1 MKHILII
8 IAIILSPFFSF
19 AQNSIRTEKIKVE
32 GNCSMCKKRIENA
45 AYVKGVKRADW
56 NVQDQILTIVYNST
70 KTSSE
75 SIQQSIA
82 KAGHSTENVTVK
94 EADYEKLPE
103 CCHYKTNLDK
113 H

>member
-8 IAIILSPFFSF
+8 ITIILSPFFSF
-19 AQNSIRTEKIKVE
+19 AQNSIKTEKIKVE

-56 NVQDQILTIVYNST
+56 NVEDQTLTVVYNT
-70 KTSSE
+70 AKTSSE
-75 SIQQSIA
+75 IIQQCIA
-82 KAGHSTENVTVK
+82 KAGHNAENVAAL
-94 EADYEKLPE
+94 EADYEKLPA

>member
-1 MKHILII
+1 MKHII
-8 IAIILSPFFSF
+8 IAIALILFPVLSF
-19 AQNSIRTEKIKVE
+19 AQNSVKTEKIKIE
-32 GNCSMCKKRIENA
+32 GNCSMCKKRIEDA

-56 NVQDQILTIVYNST
+56 NVQDQVLTIVYNSG

-75 SIQQSIA
+75 IIQQHIA
-82 KAGHSTENVTVK
+82 KAGHNTEKVSAK

-103 CCHYKTNLDK
+103 CCQYKTNLEK